1 MVKSPRTWAM
11 QKEFDQIVTL
21 FKKSIS
27 GTLSVSEQSELDGL
41 LKDERWKSVYNRL
54 LSDDAVLKRAKE
66 YAAYDYRKAFQGLE
80 RQQPKKLVWR
90 RLYLSFSSVAAAALI
105 AWFVWLL
112 PERPEQERAMKQEV
126 LSELVTPGTRSPQIK
141 LADGRVVNIGKD
153 SMRIKEEKGVTMAF
167 HNGGVSYQSDEE
179 VTALVYNELSVP
191 SAGECCLVLDDGTK
205 VWVNAGSKLKY
216 PVRFTGKDRKVFL
229 EGEAYFD
236 VTKGV
241 KPFIVHTAR
250 GEVNVLGTSF
260 GVTAYEDDENVYTT
274 LVTGK
279 VRFTGRETIEIN
291 PGEQV
296 VAYRSGKLEKRT
308 VNTEEYVGWKNGLY
322 VFSHQRLESIMQT
335 LSRWYDVK
343 VFFQNPGLKEMEFT
357 GNLKR
362 YDRVDVFLK
371 ALQRTGELEYK
382 INGNAIVLSGA
393 K

>member
-1 MVKSPRTWAM
+1 M

-41 LKDERWKSVYNRL
+41 LKDKRWQSVYNRL

-66 YAAYDYRKAFQGLE
+66 YAVYDYRKAFQDME

-112 PERPEQERAMKQEV
+112 PEKPEQERVMKQEV
-126 LSELVTPGTRSPQIK
+126 VSELVTPGTRSPQIK

-153 SMRIKEEKGVTMAF
+153 SMRIKEEKGVTIAF

-191 SAGECCLVLDDGTK
+191 PAGECCLMLADGTK

-216 PVRFTGKDRKVFL
+216 PVKFTGQDRKVFL

-322 VFSHQRLESIMQT
+322 VFRHQRLESIMQT